1 MIREV
6 MAGRNLPTDVPP
18 YFCTIQGVDDEEEE
32 EEEEE
37 VVAEV
42 AGTS

>member
-32 EEEEE
+32 EEE